1 MHLPRN
7 FRSFKLNVDNV
18 NNILKRRTKKLS
30 SKLFIQ
36 TISPK
41 NATGRSELSNITTF
55 FWDTQNGS

>member
-18 NNILKRRTKKLS
+18 NNIQQKLS

>member
-18 NNILKRRTKKLS
+18 NNIQQKLS

-41 NATGRSELSNITTF
+41 NATARSELSNITTF
-55 FWDTQNGS
+55 IWDTQNGS

>member
-18 NNILKRRTKKLS
+18 NNIQQKLS

-55 FWDTQNGS
+55 IWDTQNGS

>member
-1 MHLPRN
+1 MHLPRH

-18 NNILKRRTKKLS
+18 NNIQQKLS

-55 FWDTQNGS
+55 IWDTQNGS